1 MVSLLLFG
9 CFLALL
15 VASVPIAISLGLASA
30 VALLYSGKVSST
42 YIAQGLVTSIDSFP
56 LMAVPFF
63 ILAGDLMGVGGLSR
77 RLLAVANVFFGR
89 YTGGLAI
96 IGVVTCMFF
105 AAISGSGP
113 ATVAAIGGLLLPA
126 MARAGYDKGY
136 SVGLLASAGSLGIII
151 PPSIP
156 MIIYAV
162 SANVSITQM
171 FLAGVIPGLLV
182 GLALIVVAY
191 LKARKEGYTGSRER
205 HSAQEIWATV
215 WDAKW
220 ALLVPI
226 IILGGI
232 YGGVFT
238 PTEAAAVGVIYGF
251 VVGVFVHRE
260 IKLKDLYNVIA
271 NSALTS
277 ATVIVIVGTATIFGR
292 MLAIERIPFMIAE
305 YIVNLTESPIL
316 ILLLINI
323 LLLFVGMFM
332 ETLAAIIILV
342 PILLP
347 VVVAVGI
354 DPVHFGIVMI
364 VNLAIGMVTPPVGVN
379 LFVGARVGGTTL
391 EKASVGAIPFILAMI
406 LVLLLITYVPWLSLA
421 PLSLMGG

>member
-1 MVSLLLFG
+1 MISLLLFG
-9 CFLALL
+9 CFILL
-15 VASVPIAISLGLASA
+15 LIIRVPVAISLGLSSA
-30 VALLYSGKVSST
+30 LALLYSGKVSSSF
-42 YIAQGLVTSIDSFP
+42 IAQGLVTSIDSFP

-63 ILAGDLMGVGGLSR
+63 ILAGDLMGQGGLSR
-77 RLLAVANVFFGR
+77 RLLNVASIFFGR

-96 IGVVTCMFF
+96 IAIVTCMFF

-113 ATVAAIGGLLLPA
+113 ATVAAIGGLMLPA
-126 MARAGYDKGY
+126 MAKAGYDKGF
-136 SVGLLASAGSLGIII
+136 SIGLIASAGSIGIII

-162 SANVSITQM
+162 SANISITQI
-171 FLAGVIPGLLV
+171 FLAGVIPGLMIGV
-182 GLALIVVAY
+182 ALIITAY
-191 LKARKEGYTGSRER
+191 IKARREGYKGSDKRY
-205 HSAQEIWATV
+205 SSKEIFQII

-220 ALLVPI
+220 ALLVPV

-251 VVGVFVHRE
+251 VVGVFVYKE
-260 IKLKDLYNVIA
+260 LKWSDLYRVIA
-271 NSALTS
+271 GSALTS

-292 MLAIERIPFMIAE
+292 MLAIERIPFMIAD
-305 YIVNLTESPIL
+305 YIVHITDSPIL
-316 ILLLINI
+316 ILLLINV

-347 VVVAVGI
+347 VVTAVGV
-354 DPVHFGIVMI
+354 DPVHFGIVII
-364 VNLAIGMVTPPVGVN
+364 VNLAIGLVTPPVGVN
-379 LFVGARVGGTTL
+379 LFVGSRVGETSL
-391 EKASVGAIPFILAMI
+391 EKTIGGSIPFLIAM
-406 LVLLLITYVPWLSLA
+406 LLMLLLITYVPWFSLF
-421 PLSLMGG
+421 PLSLIG